1 MGFVSFVNF
10 VSFATPVGRT
20 SCARLA
26 VVCAA
31 LLLASGCTTPP
42 PVRVTNAAQS
52 AASAFSQR
60 AAGALQRG
68 DPTTALALYEQA
80 LAAAD
85 SVEDFETSGAT
96 LLNLALVQ
104 ARLGRL
110 QQAHQ
115 QVDRILQAPGRYAVT
130 LQSQAATRKALLFL
144 GAAELQS
151 ALTWVDRAQDTC
163 PQPCALAA
171 VWANV
176 RAHVALERGDALAA
190 VGYANQAATQAARAG
205 AGAGAEAEAEALPQ
219 AEQANAL
226 RLLGRAQTRLGRHD
240 AAAAALQQA
249 LDLDR
254 ALGLPERIALDLF
267 YAGDN
272 AALGGLPSEA
282 RERYERALRV
292 SVAAGLPRITALVQ
306 ARLDALG
313 PGPGTSLAPPLVPLP
328 APTP

>member
-31 LLLASGCTTPP
+31 LLLASGCTTQP

-190 VGYANQAATQAARAG
+190 VGYAKQAATQAAG
-205 AGAGAEAEAEALPQ
+205 AGAGAEAEAVPQ

-313 PGPGTSLAPPLVPLP
+313 PSPGTSLAPSLVPLP